1 MKDIVEGVFV
11 VFFSFLFF
19 FLAKCNTYREQDWAA
34 LAVAESIKFLGYPL
48 VMQEI

>member
-19 FLAKCNTYREQDWAA
+19 FGQ
-34 LAVAESIKFLGYPL
+34 V
-48 VMQEI
+48 